1 MYKLAQI
8 HVNINETKHT
18 CWFLLSFTQYLA
30 KLDWNNM
37 LMNKT
42 AIECWNILK
51 YEIESIIDKFVPFQK
66 QGKRCR
72 KKHLSKEAIRKIML
86 KQTMWRVYRR
96 TRKDEDYSKYKEA
109 LNAATTEIRQSK
121 RSYEQKLACN
131 IKNDSKSFY
140 AYVRSKQNVQ
150 DKVGPL
156 EDSAG
161 NIISQGFLMAEDLN
175 GYFSSVFT
183 KEDISSLP
191 VADAKFQGAKSDYLG
206 PLVVTPE
213 LVAKK
218 IKPMKDNKSPG
229 VDGIPPKLLMETVE
243 QISIPLARVFNLSL
257 KEGVVPFE
265 WKEANIIP
273 LFKKGSRNKSENY
286 RPVSLT
292 SVICKL
298 LERLIKDH
306 MVDFLVKH
314 KLLNSSQHG
323 FLKARS
329 CLTNM
334 LCFLEEIT
342 KWIDVG
348 SPVDI
353 IYLDFQKAFDK
364 VPHQRL
370 LLKLKVHG
378 IGDSI
383 TDWIEQWLTD
393 RRQRVVVDGE
403 VSNWKSVLSG
413 VPQGSVLG
421 PILFL
426 IYINDLDDSI
436 TSNILKF
443 ADETKLFRKVNTDGD
458 KQHLQNDLDRL
469 VKWSEKWQMLFN
481 FGKCK
486 CLHTGHGNL
495 NVNYKMGDTALGTTV
510 KEKDLGVTISADM
523 KVSEQCGIAASKG
536 NQILGLIRRN
546 ITYKGKK
553 LIIPLYKAIV
563 RPHLEY
569 CIQAWRPYRKKD
581 IDTLE
586 RIQRRATKMIPELR
600 DLSYEERLK
609 ECGLTTLE
617 TRRLRGDQI
626 EVFKILNGYENIDRN
641 MFFSLKKDS
650 RTRGREVKL
659 VKDQCRLDIRKHSFL
674 QKTINEWNKLSTD
687 CVTASSV
694 NMFKNKVDTYLRRA
708 GYK

>member
-1 MYKLAQI
+1 
-8 HVNINETKHT
+8 
-18 CWFLLSFTQYLA
+18 
-30 KLDWNNM
+30 
-37 LMNKT
+37 
-42 AIECWNILK
+42 
-51 YEIESIIDKFVPFQK
+51 
-66 QGKRCR
+66 
-72 KKHLSKEAIRKIML
+72 
-86 KQTMWRVYRR
+86 
-96 TRKDEDYSKYKEA
+96 
-109 LNAATTEIRQSK
+109 
-121 RSYEQKLACN
+121 
-131 IKNDSKSFY
+131 
-140 AYVRSKQNVQ
+140 
-150 DKVGPL
+150 
-156 EDSAG
+156 
-161 NIISQGFLMAEDLN
+161 
-175 GYFSSVFT
+175 
-183 KEDISSLP
+183 
-191 VADAKFQGAKSDYLG
+191 
-206 PLVVTPE
+206 
-213 LVAKK
+213 
-218 IKPMKDNKSPG
+218 
-229 VDGIPPKLLMETVE
+229 
-243 QISIPLARVFNLSL
+243 
-257 KEGVVPFE
+257 
-265 WKEANIIP
+265 
-273 LFKKGSRNKSENY
+273 
-286 RPVSLT
+286 
-292 SVICKL
+292 
-298 LERLIKDH
+298 
-306 MVDFLVKH
+306 
-314 KLLNSSQHG
+314 
-323 FLKARS
+323 
-329 CLTNM
+329 M

-370 LLKLKVHG
+370 LLKFKAHG

-436 TSNILKF
+436 TNNVLKF
-443 ADETKLFRKVNTDGD
+443 ADDTKLFRKVNTDGD

-486 CLHTGHGNL
+486 CLHTRHRIF
-495 NVNYKMGDTALGTTV
+495 NVNYKMGDTVLGTTV

-626 EVFKILNGYENIDRN
+626 E
-641 MFFSLKKDS
+641 
-650 RTRGREVKL
+650 
-659 VKDQCRLDIRKHSFL
+659 FL
-674 QKTINEWNKLSTD
+674 R
-687 CVTASSV
+687 
-694 NMFKNKVDTYLRRA
+694 Y
-708 GYK
+708 